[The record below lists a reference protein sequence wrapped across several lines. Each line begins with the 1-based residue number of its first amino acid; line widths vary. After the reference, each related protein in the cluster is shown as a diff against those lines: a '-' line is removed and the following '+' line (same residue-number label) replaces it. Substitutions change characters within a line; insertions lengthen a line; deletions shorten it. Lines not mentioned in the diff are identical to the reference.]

1 MIENLASRLSTLIY
15 TEMINSPIF
24 PFDTKTPKN
33 ERRKPHMRDV
43 AMGQNVPGIPISPT
57 SYFFEIGNSNAES
70 KTPHYHI
77 LEDAKVIRNP
87 YQGTKE
93 SRGSQANIR
102 PRGKRDYSVGT
113 FDSTGTFVSEYRP
126 SFRQG
131 RRSYDLIGDKQWK
144 KESNRKTFKTQN
156 KFRYNIHYAYI
167 ERILE
172 KELPNVASML
182 NLRLS
187 TSRGLM
193 IPEVMKNEPN
203 IRDMISMFHTM
214 ED

>member
-15 TEMINSPIF
+15 IKMINSSLF
-24 PFDTKTPKN
+24 PFDKKTPTN
-33 ERRKPHMRDV
+33 QRRKPHMKDL
-43 AMGQNVPGIPISPT
+43 AMGQNTPGIAITPT
-57 SYFFEIGNSNAES
+57 SYYFEIGNTNAE
-70 KTPHYHI
+70 KRTPHYHI
-77 LEDAKVIRNP
+77 LEDAKIIRNP

-126 SFRQG
+126 SFAKG

-144 KESNRKTFKTQN
+144 KENNRKFFKTQN
-156 KFRYNIHYAYI
+156 KFRYNEHYAYI

-172 KELPNVASML
+172 KELPDVASAL
-182 NLRLS
+182 SLKLS

-193 IPEVMKNEPN
+193 IPETMPN
-203 IRDMISMFHTM
+203 QPSIRDMISMFHTV

>member
-1 MIENLASRLSTLIY
+1 MIENIASRLSTLIY
-15 TEMINSPIF
+15 VEMINSTLF
-24 PFDTKTPKN
+24 PFDTKTPQN
-33 ERRKPHMRDV
+33 QRRKPHMKDL
-43 AMGQNVPGIPISPT
+43 AMGQNTPGIAITPT
-57 SYFFEIGNSNAES
+57 SYYFEIGNNNAE
-70 KTPHYHI
+70 KRTPHYHI
-77 LEDAKVIRNP
+77 LEDAKIIRNP

-102 PRGKRDYSVGT
+102 PRGKRDYSIGT

-126 SFRQG
+126 SFARG

-144 KESNRKTFKTQN
+144 KESNRTTFKTQN

-172 KELPNVASML
+172 RELPRVASML
-182 NLRLS
+182 ELKLS

-193 IPEVMKNEPN
+193 IPEVMPNQPN
-203 IRDMISMFHTM
+203 IRDMIAMFHTV